1 LFEDEVARQ
10 SRENSKQKM
19 LIEIEEILE
28 KLRKNSAYRN
38 ELEQA
43 KDELEAKIFVDG
55 NLDTVSDAQKKE
67 LSKIDLKIRWANDE
81 RKNLL
86 GDIESILKTLDE
98 KNRFIE
104 AQQADL
110 EELAN

>member
-1 LFEDEVARQ
+1 
-10 SRENSKQKM
+10 M